1 MTYNIHPLFVHFPIA
16 LLFLY
21 SIIKVVP
28 FKKWFPKVAWRDI
41 ERVLLLV
48 GFLGACA
55 ALLTGDTAEHIVRP
69 NRQLVDAHSTFASIA
84 TWIYG
89 ALLAGE
95 ITAVINAR
103 KFIYGKGYEWVS
115 VTLQFIE
122 SVLCNAFF
130 SGLLAVLGFIA
141 ISVTGMLGGVIA
153 YGLTA
158 DPLSGSL
165 LSLLGITLN

>member
-1 MTYNIHPLFVHFPIA
+1 MTYNLHPLFVHFPIA

-21 SIIKVVP
+21 SIIKVLP
-28 FKKWFPKVAWRDI
+28 FKKWFPRVGWRDI

-55 ALLTGDTAEHIVRP
+55 ALLTGDTAEHLVRP
-69 NRQLVDAHSTFASIA
+69 NRQLVDAHSTFASLA

-95 ITAVINAR
+95 IASVINAR
-103 KFIYGKGYEWVS
+103 KFVYGKGYEWIALI
-115 VTLQFIE
+115 LQFVE
-122 SVLCNAFF
+122 KLLCNAFF
-130 SGLLAVLGFIA
+130 SGLLAVIGFFA
-141 ISVTGMLGGVIA
+141 ITITGMLGGTIA

-158 DPLSGSL
+158 DPFSATLISI
-165 LSLLGITLN
+165 LGINLN